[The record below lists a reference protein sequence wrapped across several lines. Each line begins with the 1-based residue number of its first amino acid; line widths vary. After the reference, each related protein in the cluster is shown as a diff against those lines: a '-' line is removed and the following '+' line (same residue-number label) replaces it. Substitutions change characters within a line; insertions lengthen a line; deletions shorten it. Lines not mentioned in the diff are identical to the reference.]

1 MRKAEVV
8 RGGHDGCAMCRLPK
22 EILATVFCVLASSEA
37 IVSSAKITGAPWGA
51 YGVRNRFRICFAA
64 ILGQDADCV
73 DSRMAADPED
83 HAHTDSTDA
92 ADDALAH
99 VEHADHNV
107 GACLPLR

>member
-51 YGVRNRFRICFAA
+51 QGVRNRFRICFAA

-73 DSRMAADPED
+73 DSRMAADTED
-83 HAHTDSTDA
+83 HAHRDSTDA

-99 VEHADHNV
+99 VEHADQNV
-107 GACLPLR
+107 AACLP